1 MPAPQVATPPRSDP
15 VPAPR
20 VDAAADELVEAERK
34 HREEK
39 RALSNMV
46 QSLQEQLASATAG
59 SSADAAEETGR
70 ETPA

>member
-1 MPAPQVATPPRSDP
+1 M
-15 VPAPR
+15 
-20 VDAAADELVEAERK
+20 DAAADELVVAERK

-59 SSADAAEETGR
+59 SSAASTGHGRNSAAKSS
-70 ETPA
+70 